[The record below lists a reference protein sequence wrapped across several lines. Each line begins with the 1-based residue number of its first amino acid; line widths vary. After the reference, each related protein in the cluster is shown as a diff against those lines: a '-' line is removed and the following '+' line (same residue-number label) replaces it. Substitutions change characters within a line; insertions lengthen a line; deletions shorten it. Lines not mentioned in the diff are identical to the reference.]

1 MVEPGPTA
9 STEPQLLK
17 IDRCCSCFAGK
28 RRPPLRLRVSV
39 MVALRNAAKGGVADI
54 ANQTLL
60 TYRCADCGEVVNITL
75 RDLYL
80 A

>member
-1 MVEPGPTA
+1 MVEPHPKT
-9 STEPQLLK
+9 SDTLLK

-28 RRPPLRLRVSV
+28 RRPPLRLCLSV
-39 MVALRNAAKGGVADI
+39 MVALRNAAEGGVAEI
-54 ANQTLL
+54 ADQTLL

>member
-1 MVEPGPTA
+1 
-9 STEPQLLK
+9 
-17 IDRCCSCFAGK
+17 
-28 RRPPLRLRVSV
+28 